1 MTGEL
6 YELIAEVRSSNL
18 TSKTNKPRGGNR
30 DV

>member
-6 YELIAEVRSSNL
+6 YELIRGVRNGNL
-18 TSKTNKPRGGNR
+18 TSKTNKPRGGKK